1 MAMKKSTLAGEF
13 FQGWWE
19 ADKKDTAEKLLVRSK
34 ELENIQ
40 GSILDMKKKD
50 YDYEMD
56 NWKEKN
62 KVVTALNSVKTNFDN
77 NKYANNYQLG
87 EAILRARHG
96 DKYDAFKASHLG
108 TEGDTRAWQ
117 SLVNQEGK
125 TFNIDTEEVFTDY
138 KEKSVIQ
145 AEYVKA
151 VKDINE
157 ETKKLLLE
165 YKDDSATVNAI
176 LGWRDKKIKEVSPDS
191 NNVAVIDKANTIK
204 KDTNWI
210 NKKDKEKLDEIE
222 TTISTETGVDTSAMG
237 EVEENKE
244 EAAASVSSLDDKYY
258 SWVSPKFKTEAET
271 QLKDAK
277 KVNYAS
283 EEMNKKIADSVL
295 TLIPNGQ
302 RKDFF
307 TEGKDGK
314 FIANESIINADKTY
328 LSLMTNSIKDLDTNT
343 LWAITNEDK
352 GKISNYT
359 NTNDRFRLVENH
371 VIQYGEWYS
380 GGKFFSAGGIN
391 ASNLLKKQTNAL
403 IVPSNSVIGVNNNE
417 LKGYNV
423 IIDQKKLTLV
433 DENEQTYQM
442 DSRKYVGQVY
452 SKWLVAK
459 AKERTNDKNIGGTL
473 ESNINYLQSQLQND
487 SEGNSAL
494 VKEARSVI
502 ANALGVETKKE
513 TDGQT
518 NISSINQVKKELGM
532 ADTQELKIDA
542 VLVPVKTLPNGTV
555 EKDLIALTDSNKEKL
570 TAMGFDYEK
579 ADKVDFVN
587 KSVEM
592 DSGTGAS
599 EIAEEIV
606 AERVSSDDGS
616 DYEEGQEFLDETAV
630 VRLTED
636 AEAGTISDED
646 LLALGDM
653 VKHSDI
659 PRNVRY
665 RLLQLKWK
673 RNKEENL
680 KKQKERIKKQN
691 EKKEK
696 RKDNI
701 DFSADE

>member
-1 MAMKKSTLAGEF
+1 
-13 FQGWWE
+13 
-19 ADKKDTAEKLLVRSK
+19 
-34 ELENIQ
+34 
-40 GSILDMKKKD
+40 
-50 YDYEMD
+50 
-56 NWKEKN
+56 
-62 KVVTALNSVKTNFDN
+62 
-77 NKYANNYQLG
+77 
-87 EAILRARHG
+87 
-96 DKYDAFKASHLG
+96 
-108 TEGDTRAWQ
+108 
-117 SLVNQEGK
+117 
-125 TFNIDTEEVFTDY
+125 
-138 KEKSVIQ
+138 
-145 AEYVKA
+145 
-151 VKDINE
+151 
-157 ETKKLLLE
+157 
-165 YKDDSATVNAI
+165 
-176 LGWRDKKIKEVSPDS
+176 
-191 NNVAVIDKANTIK
+191 
-204 KDTNWI
+204 
-210 NKKDKEKLDEIE
+210 
-222 TTISTETGVDTSAMG
+222 
-237 EVEENKE
+237 
-244 EAAASVSSLDDKYY
+244 
-258 SWVSPKFKTEAET
+258 
-271 QLKDAK
+271 
-277 KVNYAS
+277 
-283 EEMNKKIADSVL
+283 MNKKIADSVL
-295 TLIPNGQ
+295 THIPNGQ

-307 TEGKDGK
+307 KEGKEGK

-433 DENEQTYQM
+433 DENEQTYQI

-542 VLVPVKTLPNGTV
+542 VLVPNKDGG
-555 EKDLIALTDSNKEKL
+555 KDLVALTDSNKEKL
-570 TAMGFDYEK
+570 TAMGFDYTK
-579 ADKVDFVN
+579 ADTVDFVT

-606 AERVSSDDGS
+606 SERVSSDDGS

-636 AEAGTISDED
+636 AEAGTI
-646 LLALGDM
+646 
-653 VKHSDI
+653 
-659 PRNVRY
+659 
-665 RLLQLKWK
+665 
-673 RNKEENL
+673 
-680 KKQKERIKKQN
+680 
-691 EKKEK
+691 
-696 RKDNI
+696 
-701 DFSADE
+701 